1 MPSEPVQSWTR
12 SWIKS
17 ATSPLVFVTEL
28 LKAQPEPW
36 QAEALSL
43 VEKHDRVSIRAGHGV
58 GKTTLEAWLALW
70 FLLTRYPCKIPIVA
84 NSQDQLRDTI
94 WPELRVWRSGLPEPL
109 RERVVVDA
117 ERVTLRGAPD
127 SFIAARTAGKD
138 NPEALQGFHSPNL
151 MFLID
156 EASGIFEKV
165 FEVGQGALS
174 TANAKAVMV
183 GNPTRSEGFFYD
195 THHKLRSRWKT
206 MRVSSLDV
214 PRATGHVDDIIAKYG
229 IDSNAHRVRVLG
241 EFPRSDDDGVIPLEL
256 CEEAVARQVEPAR
269 VLPLWG
275 IDVAMFGDDAST
287 LCKRQGNVVLEPV
300 KTWRNKDP
308 MQLAGLIKQEWDDT
322 PTRARPS
329 RILVDSIGIGA
340 GVVYRLQEMELPAR
354 GVNVAEAPSIR
365 ERYMR
370 LRDDLWFRVR
380 DWLMQRDC
388 KLPDDPELI
397 AELVGPRYKVESS
410 GKIKVEGKA
419 DMKKRSLHS
428 PDRADALCLTFAGT
442 PETAAAYRYDPYA
455 DDDSPKSGWM
465 VA

>member
-1 MPSEPVQSWTR
+1 MTDLLR
-12 SWIKS
+12 
-17 ATSPLVFVTEL
+17 AT
-28 LKAQPEPW
+28 PEPW
-36 QAEALSL
+36 QAEALNN

-58 GKTTLEAWLALW
+58 GKTTLEAWLSLW
-70 FLLTRYPCKIPIVA
+70 FMTTHYPCKVPITA

-94 WPELRVWRSGLPEPL
+94 WSEIRVWAKRIPEPFAGK
-109 RERVVVDA
+109 VQVDV
-117 ERVTLRGAPD
+117 EKVSLIGAPE
-127 SFIAARTAGKD
+127 SFAVARTASKD

-151 MFLID
+151 LFLVD
-156 EASGIFEKV
+156 EASGIPDIV
-165 FEVGQGALS
+165 FEVAQGSLS
-174 TANAKAVMV
+174 TPGAKIVMV

-229 IDSNAHRVRVLG
+229 LDSNAYRVRVLG

-256 CEEAVARQVEPAR
+256 CEEAQAREVEPVR

-275 IDVAMFGDDAST
+275 VDVAMFGDDAST
-287 LCKRQGNVVLEPV
+287 LCKRRGNVVTEKV

-308 MQLAGLIKQEWDDT
+308 MQLSGLIKQEWDDT
-322 PTRARPS
+322 PVRERPS
-329 RILVDSIGIGA
+329 RILVDTIGIGA

-354 GVNVAEAPSIR
+354 GVNVAEAPAIR

-370 LRDDLWFRVR
+370 LRDDLWFRAR
-380 DWLMQRDC
+380 DWLLSRDC
-388 KLPDDPELI
+388 KLPDDPDLI

-410 GKIKVEGKA
+410 GKVKVESKQ
-419 DMKKRSLHS
+419 DMKKRGLHS

-442 PETAAAYRYDPYA
+442 PETTSVRKRDAY
-455 DDDSPKSGWM
+455 DDQPSSNRGWM
-465 VA
+465 AA